1 MPLFGIWILISPDL
15 VQPPSY
21 RHNIATLAQC
31 HHRELIDQVI
41 DHLHDDS
48 PSLRACCITCRAWV
62 PSARFHIFH
71 NIVLSAKH
79 ADALAVILETSSHI
93 FPLVRS
99 LTISRH
105 SEQLHKGSDY
115 LDAVI
120 PTIAPKLT
128 KLKTLRFYYVTL
140 AQQHPNVLSA
150 LIHNFSTIQ
159 ELCIEGGGFNRLRD
173 LATLIVAHP
182 CLECLDV
189 SAIWWK
195 SATPERH
202 CENVFQ
208 EYPDLLSRLR
218 CITLNNLP
226 LGVINCMSSYYHVL
240 PVHTVTV
247 KQSSMTFIHE
257 IQQMARLFQLI
268 GSSLE
273 HLTFCIYQYNSESP
287 EKTNMDLLSFNTRLR
302 TPTFNNLLLGIPPS
316 APTYPWLPV
325 LLSQVTSCYVE
336 EISFVLCW
344 NKVELIKTVDL
355 KLVVKYNVPL
365 DRNLLRVWPV
375 NAVAVALSR
384 DPYPLSPFGTG
395 CKLVSFLDFNVDF
408 N

>member
-1 MPLFGIWILISPDL
+1 MTLCKIMPSFSTILALMREKL
-15 VQPPSY
+15 VKREKNGPKKRKAPQ
-21 RHNIATLAQC
+21 
-31 HHRELIDQVI
+31 HRNSCAMSSSTKHILPGELIDQVI

-62 PSARFHIFH
+62 PSARFHIFR

-79 ADALAVILETSSHI
+79 ADALAVILETSPHI

-99 LTISRH
+99 LTISGT
-105 SEQLHKGSDY
+105 SEQLHKESDY

-159 ELCIEGGGFNRLRD
+159 ELCIEGGGFNRPRD
-173 LATLIVAHP
+173 FATLIVAYP

-189 SAIWWK
+189 SRIWWR

-226 LGVINCMSSYYHVL
+226 LGVINWMSSYHHVL

-247 KQSSMTFIHE
+247 NQSSRIFIHE

-273 HLTFCIYQYNSESP
+273 HLTFCIYQYNLEPLEVSP
-287 EKTNMDLLSFNTRLR
+287 PIDAILEKTNMDLLSFNTRLR
-302 TPTFNNLLLGIPPS
+302 TLTFNNLLLDTPS
-316 APTYPWLPV
+316 TPTYPWLPV
-325 LLSQVTSCYVE
+325 LLSQVTFRYIE
-336 EISFVLCW
+336 EISFVLW
-344 NKVELIKTVDL
+344 WDEVELIKTVNL
-355 KLVVKYNVPL
+355 KLMVG
-365 DRNLLRVWPV
+365 R
-375 NAVAVALSR
+375 
-384 DPYPLSPFGTG
+384 
-395 CKLVSFLDFNVDF
+395 CVSCGGQPSN
-408 N
+408 